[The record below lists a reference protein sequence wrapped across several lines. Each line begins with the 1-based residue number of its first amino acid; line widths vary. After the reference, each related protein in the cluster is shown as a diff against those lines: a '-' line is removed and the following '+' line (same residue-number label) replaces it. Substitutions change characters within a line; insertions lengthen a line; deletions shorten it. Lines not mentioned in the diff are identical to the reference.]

1 MTEEKNSYHWLCEN
15 NNATKANI
23 DLKVFDDL
31 PTCKTLERS
40 DAKELY
46 FLLLDCSPK
55 WIMHVSKVSRL

>member
-1 MTEEKNSYHWLCEN
+1 MTEEKNSCHWLCEN
-15 NNATKANI
+15 KNATKANI

-46 FLLLDCSPK
+46 FYC
-55 WIMHVSKVSRL
+55 